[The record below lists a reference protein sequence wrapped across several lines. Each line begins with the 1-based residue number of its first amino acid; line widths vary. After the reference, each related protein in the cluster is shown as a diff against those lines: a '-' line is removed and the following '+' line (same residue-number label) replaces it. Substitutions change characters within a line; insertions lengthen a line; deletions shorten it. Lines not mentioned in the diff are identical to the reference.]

1 VSPWETSDRRSRL
14 PDNWPALCRLVKRR
28 AKETSKLGIEQCQA
42 RLPSGKRCPR
52 KGTDV
57 DHKVAGDDH
66 SLNNLQLL
74 CPTHHE
80 RKTVKEAAE
89 GRAAFRRSKYRPS
102 EDHPGTIR

>member
-1 VSPWETSDRRSRL
+1 MAWETSDRLQRL
-14 PDNWPALCRLVKRR
+14 PDNWGALKRVIKAR
-28 AKETSKLGIEQCQA
+28 ARRTSKLGIAQCEQ

-52 KGTDV
+52 LGTDC
-57 DHKVAGDDH
+57 DHKIAGDDH
-66 SLNNLQLL
+66 SESNLQWL

-89 GRAAFRRSKYRPS
+89 GRRAFKRSKYRPS

>member
-1 VSPWETSDRRSRL
+1 MGWETSDRLQRL
-14 PDNWPALCRLVKRR
+14 PDNWGALKRLVKAR
-28 AKETSKLGIEQCQA
+28 AKRTSKLGIEQCEK
-42 RLPSGKRCPR
+42 RLPSGARCPR

-57 DHKVAGDDH
+57 DHRIPGDDH

-80 RKTVKEAAE
+80 RKTVAEAAE
-89 GRAAFRRSKYRPS
+89 GRRAFKRSKYRPS